1 MVGLLVCARIMWPV
15 IRHVIVIGTIPHAF
29 RVGLVLLLTLGASKA
44 EAIVTFMIL
53 GARRRIVI
61 RNRTTSGGRTMPS
74 GRL

>member
-53 GARRRIVI
+53 GARRRIII
-61 RNRTTSGGRTMPS
+61 RDLTTPDSRTTLS

>member
-29 RVGLVLLLTLGASKA
+29 RVGLALLLTLGAANA

-53 GARRRIVI
+53 GARRRIIV
-61 RNRTTSGGRTMPS
+61 RDLTTPDSRTTSGGR
-74 GRL
+74 L